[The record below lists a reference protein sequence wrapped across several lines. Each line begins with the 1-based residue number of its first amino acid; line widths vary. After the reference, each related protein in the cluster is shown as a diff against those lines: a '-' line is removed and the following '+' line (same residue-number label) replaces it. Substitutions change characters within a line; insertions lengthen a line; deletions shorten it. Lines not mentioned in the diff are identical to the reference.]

1 MSLLRTPD
9 PDLASLQRR
18 GFCHFVTTTERG
30 QEMPA
35 PDIGTVSVIETPT
48 LKYEY
53 WTGTAWAKF
62 PPP

>member
-1 MSLLRTPD
+1 MSLLRVED
-9 PDLASLQRR
+9 PAVAAIQRH
-18 GFCHFVTTTERG
+18 GFCHFTTTTERG
-30 QEMPA
+30 QEMPTPA
-35 PDIGTVSVIETPT
+35 LGCVSVIETPT